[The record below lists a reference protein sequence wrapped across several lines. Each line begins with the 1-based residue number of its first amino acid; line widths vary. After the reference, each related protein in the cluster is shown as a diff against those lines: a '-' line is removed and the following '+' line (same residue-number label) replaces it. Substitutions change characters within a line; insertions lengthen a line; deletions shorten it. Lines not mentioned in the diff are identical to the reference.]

1 MLWNVFRTEVIAK
14 PDAVFCYIRKIGR
27 PVKNSYFY
35 MQFFF
40 SFLFKFTVLFTIV
53 KKKGRKT
60 LPRIILCKDCSIVKI
75 VIMIIVGK
83 KNFEESMTKSSVN
96 HGV

>member
-53 KKKGRKT
+53 KKKGEKLYRE
-60 LPRIILCKDCSIVKI
+60 LSSVKI
-75 VIMIIVGK
+75 APLSK
-83 KNFEESMTKSSVN
+83 L
-96 HGV
+96 